1 MANITG
7 KADASLIKADA
18 GTYDTGSN
26 VKALA
31 AGIQGFG
38 TAFKPVLEEAK
49 AFEARY
55 QQFSDAQPELENM
68 GTYSDFQL
76 GMIDEEY
83 SGITQEWNNLSRRLA
98 RDKNDIE
105 AKNRL
110 AQLTGKIKNLD
121 AGQSK
126 LSNIRFGLNPDALSG
141 ELSDQFTDAEK
152 THMRSINFAVS
163 DPDSWDE
170 NSMGKKPKIEYV
182 GENST
187 LQITMGDGTIYGGLD
202 PKNKPIPTPQGMYD
216 EGITAILGLGA
227 GFMEDATSATSLL
240 TAAQA
245 KTKASKAISDLKGSS
260 KQNLDLLFRDLTADD
275 SDITFA
281 DEFATGG
288 LDKSFYMDD
297 QTGKPAVYQDKE
309 GNDVPAF
316 DEKGNFQWTKEMSK
330 NFLKEPMNQKENMDR
345 FTTYLG
351 NSFADMHNNEF
362 RARQGA
368 MGKYFMG
375 AGGDLFA
382 DKTTVKAAKVSEYTD
397 MFVDNIF
404 SKHDFTKMTRG
415 TVADPGYR
423 GIKEDLKKQFNNT
436 GILVDIDMKAA
447 PKDERETLISIGIG
461 SEEMQFDLSDPAD
474 VSKMKQYLQ
483 KSDYIQNLQLG
494 PNPEQWKDLSGN
506 NLNLLRQ

>member
-1 MANITG
+1 MANVTG

-18 GTYDTGSN
+18 GTYDTGGSARA
-26 VKALA
+26 VA

-38 TAFKPVLEEAK
+38 AGFKPLLEESK

-55 QQFSDAQPELENM
+55 QEFSDAQPELENM

-76 GMIDEEY
+76 GMIEEEY
-83 SGITQEWNNLSRRLA
+83 SGITDEWNNLSRRLA
-98 RDKNDIE
+98 RDKNDLE

-141 ELSDQFTDAEK
+141 ELSDQFDDVEK

-163 DPDSWDE
+163 DPNSWDE

-182 GENST
+182 GDNST

-202 PKNKPIPTPQGMYD
+202 PKNKPIPTPQGTYD
-216 EGITAILGLGA
+216 QGVTAILDLGA

-240 TAAQA
+240 TPAQA
-245 KTKASKAISDLKGSS
+245 KSKANKEIMDLKGNS

-275 SDITFA
+275 RDVTFA
-281 DEFATGG
+281 DEFSTGG
-288 LDKSFYMDD
+288 LDKKFYLDD
-297 QTGKPAVYQDKE
+297 QTGNPATYKGKPAYDK
-309 GNDVPAF
+309 D
-316 DEKGNFQWTKEMSK
+316 GNFQWTKEEAK
-330 NFLKEPMNQKENMDR
+330 GFLKEPMNQKENMDR

-375 AGGDLFA
+375 AGGDLFG
-382 DKTTVKAAKVSEYTD
+382 DKTTVKAAKISEYTD
-397 MFVDNIF
+397 MFVDNVF
-404 SKHDFTKMTRG
+404 NKYDLTDDTMGAKG
-415 TVADPGYR
+415 VENYR

-436 GILVDIDMKAA
+436 GILVDIDMKGA

-461 SEEMQFDLSDPAD
+461 KEEMQFDLSDPSD

-494 PNPEQWKDLSGN
+494 PNPSEWKDLGGN
-506 NLNLLRQ
+506 NLNLLRQS

>member
-7 KADASLIKADA
+7 KADVNVLRADEK
-18 GTYDTGSN
+18 TYDTGSN

-38 TAFKPVLEEAK
+38 TAFKPVLEESK

-83 SGITQEWNNLSRRLA
+83 SGITEEWNSLSRRLA
-98 RDKNDIE
+98 RDKNDLE

-141 ELSDQFTDAEK
+141 ELSDQFTKAEK
-152 THMRSINFAVS
+152 THMRSINLAVS

-170 NSMGKKPKIEYV
+170 TSMGKKPKIEYV
-182 GENST
+182 GDNST

-216 EGITAILGLGA
+216 EGVTAILGLGA

-240 TAAQA
+240 TPAQA
-245 KTKASKAISDLKGSS
+245 KTKASKAITDLKGSS
-260 KQNLDLLFRDLTADD
+260 KQNLDLLFRDLTPDD
-275 SDITFA
+275 RDITFA

-288 LDKSFYMDD
+288 LDKKFYLDD
-297 QTGKPAVYQDKE
+297 QTGNPATYKGKPAYDK
-309 GNDVPAF
+309 D
-316 DEKGNFQWTKEMSK
+316 GNFQWTKEEAK
-330 NFLKEPMNQKENMDR
+330 DFLKEPMNQKENMDR

-375 AGGDLFA
+375 AGGDLFG

-397 MFVDNIF
+397 MFIDNVF
-404 SKHDFTKMTRG
+404 NKYDLTDDTMGAKG
-415 TVADPGYR
+415 VENYR
-423 GIKEDLKKQFNNT
+423 GIKEDLKKQFKNT
-436 GILVDIDMKAA
+436 GILVDIDMKGA

-461 SEEMQFDLSDPAD
+461 SEEIQFDLSDPSD

-494 PNPEQWKDLSGN
+494 PNPSEWKDLGGN
-506 NLNLLRQ
+506 NLNLLRQS